1 MAIGIGIGIPFNSGE
16 GSGGGG
22 GVFVLDDYPAH
33 VACSLQK
40 LRSAYEGSAI
50 RVRRSSDNAEQD
62 IGFTGDDIDSS
73 SLLTFVGAG
82 DGFVTIAYDQVGS
95 SNFTQTTAARQPKVV
110 SSGVMITDT
119 NGLAAI
125 DFDGNDYMLNSAI
138 RVHAVLDFYRVGS
151 TTDTSYIFLTGT
163 SSQYSYYT
171 ESGGGSSTLF
181 QNYGSPTLYVNNVL
195 KSVSTIHQVYTA
207 ISIGTPSVVNHL
219 GASTSSWGGVTLVGA
234 YTTSG
239 TYAYDGLVQSLIF
252 YNVDSSAD
260 RSAITTILMDKYV
273 P

>member
-1 MAIGIGIGIPFNSGE
+1 MAIGVGIGVPFKHSG
-16 GSGGGG
+16 GGGGG

-62 IGFTGDDIDSS
+62 IGFTDNALDSS

-125 DFDGNDYMLNSAI
+125 SLDGVNDHFNNNTLGGTT
-138 RVHAVLDFYRVGS
+138 VLDAYRVGS
-151 TTDTSYIFLTGT
+151 TSDNRFMMFSG
-163 SSQYSYYT
+163 SASNQYSFV
-171 ESGGGSSTLF
+171 SSVGDGTTPSSS
-181 QNYGSPTLYVNNVL
+181 NYNSPSLYVNNVL
-195 KSVSTIHQVYTA
+195 KTSTTWGNCYTA
-207 ISIGTPSVVNHL
+207 IVLGTPTVVNHM
-219 GASTSSWGGVTLVGA
+219 GASTTGWSYFRVGKWTGGG
-234 YTTSG
+234 
-239 TYAYDGLVQSLIF
+239 YDYNGKVQAMVF
-252 YNVDSSAD
+252 YNAD
-260 RSAITTILMDKYV
+260 TTTNRAAIINLLTDTYV